1 MNGNIDGMCVCVYYI
16 YIYMYIYMYIYIY
29 NLPFSS
35 NVASW
40 EKNRTIAGGFS
51 IAAFD
56 YQRVG
61 DLYNMY

>member
-1 MNGNIDGMCVCVYYI
+1 VCILYICI
-16 YIYMYIYMYIYIY
+16 YIYMYIYMYVY

>member
-1 MNGNIDGMCVCVYYI
+1 
-16 YIYMYIYMYIYIY
+16 MYVY

-61 DLYNMY
+61 DLYNMYWMVIDIDWICLVQ

>member
-1 MNGNIDGMCVCVYYI
+1 
-16 YIYMYIYMYIYIY
+16 MYIYMYVY

-61 DLYNMY
+61 DLYNMYWMVIDIDWICLVQ

>member
-16 YIYMYIYMYIYIY
+16 YMYVY